1 MKTYLWCIERVKRIE
16 DEERVER
23 IAEMFFNSLDKEF
36 LADNSTMDQEEYN
49 QIVKKFRL
57 AEGH

>member
-16 DEERVER
+16 DEERVEKL
-23 IAEMFFNSLDKEF
+23 AEMFFDSLDKEF
-36 LADNSTMDQEEYN
+36 LSDNSTIDQEEYN
-49 QIVKKFRL
+49 QIVKQFRL

>member
-23 IAEMFFNSLDKEF
+23 IAEIFFNSLDKEF
-36 LADNSTMDQEEYN
+36 LGDGSTMDQEEYN
-49 QIVKKFRL
+49 QIVQQFRI
-57 AEGH
+57 AEGR